1 MSKARNLA
9 TLLSS
14 DGSVKTT
21 KYVDSDTIGGEA
33 TFVASGTLPNGTAV
47 VLKSD
52 GTIETVAV
60 SGSSDI
66 ARHNATT
73 EYQIPST
80 NSYGLDLLIAP
91 AGLNKIVVAYKTPSS
106 LPTGVAIVGTI
117 NGTAITWGTP
127 VTFASN
133 TLSGFCLKGDPSVTG
148 SLLVTYYA
156 NTPTVYAMAKV
167 LTVTGTS
174 ISVGTGVA
182 FNSATTYTFTKN
194 QLTVD
199 PNTAGRFM
207 MAYRDYSGS
216 GNNEAVIIQVSGS
229 SITMGSPATMN
240 PGGNLGCIAFNPH
253 VAGQFMSASKDSSN
267 HTYLKIGSV
276 SGNSITF
283 GSALLIT
290 SGSADNI
297 DIKFDPHAAN
307 AGRFVMAYKDGP
319 NSNYGTGRV
328 GQITGSSYT
337 IGTPVVYLSASNH
350 QPSIVFDHLT
360 ANTLL
365 IRSGNWPNVDKLI
378 PAGLNGT
385 VISYGTIINASDNGS
400 GNNVAHHP
408 QLNNLATYVYAYSS
422 NSGGSIGK
430 VGVGNFAYNTA
441 TSNIT
446 ASNFLGVTTA
456 AYTDGQTATITLQG
470 GTSKNQSGLTP
481 SAIYYVQGDATLGTS
496 AVATAVE
503 VGKALSATSILLK
516 GI

>member
-21 KYVDSDTIGGEA
+21 KYTDSVGGEA

-52 GTIETVAV
+52 GTIETVAA

-66 ARHNATT
+66 ARHNAAT

-80 NSYGLDLLIAP
+80 NSQGLELRIAP
-91 AGLNKIVVAYKTPSS
+91 AGLNKIIVTYQTPASS
-106 LPTGVAIVGTI
+106 ATGRAVVGTI
-117 NGTAITWGTP
+117 SGTVITWGTS
-127 VTFASN
+127 VEFASSQIGM
-133 TLSGFCLKGDPSVTG
+133 TLLRGDPSVEG
-148 SLLVTYYA
+148 SFLVCYSA
-156 NTPTVYAMAKV
+156 SSPTVYAMAKV

-182 FNSATTYTFTKN
+182 FNSATTYTFVRN

-207 MAYRDYSGS
+207 VGFRDYGGS
-216 GNNEAVIIQVSGS
+216 GNNEAQIMQVSGS

-240 PGGNLGCIAFNPH
+240 PGGNIGCIEFNPH
-253 VAGQFMSASKDSSN
+253 VAGQFMSASKNSSG

-283 GSALLIT
+283 GSTLLLT
-290 SGSADNI
+290 PNSADYI

-307 AGRFVMAYKDGP
+307 AGRFVMAYKDQN
-319 NSNYGTGRV
+319 NSSYGTGRV

-337 IGTPVVYLSASNH
+337 IGTPVVYLSGSNH
-350 QPSIVFDHLT
+350 EASIVFNHLT
-360 ANTLL
+360 ANSLL
-365 IRSGNWPNVDKLI
+365 IRTGNWPNDDKLI
-378 PAGLNGT
+378 PASLNGT
-385 VISYGTIINASDNGS
+385 VISYGTTIDANDNGS
-400 GNNVAHHP
+400 SNNVAHHP

-422 NSGGSIGK
+422 NSGGSVGK
-430 VGVGNFAYNTA
+430 VGVGSFAYDTSA
-441 TSNIT
+441 SNIT

-481 SAIYYVQGDATLGTS
+481 SATYYVQGDATLGTS